1 MVATI
6 KRDIPY
12 FQATKKDVL
21 GSGYGSLEQTTAQR
35 AYGNRWKRV
44 TLVYDFAVDG
54 AIVANSVTAMPLRA
68 EGESAAFVLPINAV
82 IMRADY
88 KVTTT
93 FTSTTDAAVIS
104 IGIPTDDA
112 AGIKAGIAI
121 SNGANPWD
129 ATNKPVAT
137 IQDGTTANE
146 SEMTTT
152 ATRSIVLTN
161 SHATEA
167 TTAGAL
173 KLFIEYLE
181 V

>member
-1 MVATI
+1 MPETI

-21 GSGYGSLEQTTAQR
+21 GSGYGSLEQTVAQR
-35 AYGNRWKRV
+35 AYANRWKKV

-68 EGESAAFVLPINAV
+68 EGDSAAFVLPISAV
-82 IMRADY
+82 AIRADY
-88 KVTTT
+88 KVDTT
-93 FTSTTDAAVIS
+93 FASATNAAVIS
-104 IGIPTDDA
+104 VGIPTDAA
-112 AGIKAGIAI
+112 AGIKTGIAI
-121 SNGANPWD
+121 SNGANPWT
-129 ATNKPVAT
+129 AMTKPAAT
-137 IQDGTTANE
+137 IVDGAAANFLAA
-146 SEMTTT
+146 TTT
-152 ATRSIVLTN
+152 ATRNVVLTN

-167 TTAGAL
+167 TTAGAV